1 MDKETQEIEQAFE
14 DMGRILLSLV
24 ICAALL
30 VGMLV
35 VGVFLH

>member
-24 ICAALL
+24 VCAALL

-35 VGVFLH
+35 LGALLD